1 MKAITR
7 KTALAAVGA
16 TLLGGAAAAQDTIKI
31 GVTQPLTGAF
41 AASGNYVAQGAKI
54 AEEEIN
60 KAGGV
65 LGKKIQ
71 LIVED
76 NKSNPTEAVAT
87 AEKLIVQRQGAGDDG
102 RLELD
107 ADAGRHAQARGIQG
121 ADAGRDLLVRQ
132 DHHLGQPLHLPHQP
146 DLGDGGQ
153 GLHAAVQE
161 DGRSRRSPSSSTNND
176 FGLGAAKEFAE
187 AAKTEGV
194 QVGVMETMDPKATDF
209 SAQLAKIK
217 ASGGDTLFVT
227 TAVEQITL
235 ILKQAKDQQLT
246 ARIITTGG
254 SNSPDQLIAQAG
266 EAANGS
272 YHLVFFTPWF
282 PEAVKNPDIAK
293 KFVALWNEKKHQRRR
308 PDRGL
313 PRLGRPARHR
323 RGHQGRRQSRARGHH
338 QGDVGRQGQGHQRRH
353 RLHQAGPEKE
363 GVKVVARETMDPKAT
378 DFSAQLAKIKASG
391 ADTVFVTTAVEQ
403 ATLILKQAKDQ
414 QVTARIIT
422 TGGSVSPDQLIAQAG
437 EAANGSYHLVFFTPW
452 FPEAVKNPDVAKR
465 FVALWNEK
473 KYNVGGLTEGFRGW
487 DGLHVIVAAIKAA
500 GKAEPEAITKALWGV
515 KVKGINGDIAF
526 IKQGPAGKESAQ
538 NVPSVYLVKIDG
550 GKVTRQ

>member
-1 MKAITR
+1 MKAIMQ
-7 KTALAAVGA
+7 KLALAAVGA
-16 TLLGGAAAAQDTIKI
+16 ALLGGAAAAQDTIKI
-31 GVTQPLTGAF
+31 GVTQPLTGPF

-87 AEKLIVQRQGAGDDG
+87 AEKLIVRDKVPVMMGAWSSTLTLAVMPK
-102 RLELD
+102 LEEYKVPM
-107 ADAGRHAQARGIQG
+107 
-121 ADAGRDLLVRQ
+121 LVETSSSGKITTSGNPYIFRISPTSEMEAVAFS
-132 DHHLGQPLHLPHQP
+132 PLFKKMAIKNVAFL
-146 DLGDGGQ
+146 
-153 GLHAAVQE
+153 
-161 DGRSRRSPSSSTNND
+161 STNND
-176 FGLGAAKEFAE
+176 FGLGAANEFAK
-187 AAKTEGV
+187 AA
-194 QVGVMETMDPKATDF
+194 
-209 SAQLAKIK
+209 
-217 ASGGDTLFVT
+217 
-227 TAVEQITL
+227 
-235 ILKQAKDQQLT
+235 
-246 ARIITTGG
+246 
-254 SNSPDQLIAQAG
+254 
-266 EAANGS
+266 
-272 YHLVFFTPWF
+272 
-282 PEAVKNPDIAK
+282 
-293 KFVALWNEKKHQRRR
+293 
-308 PDRGL
+308 
-313 PRLGRPARHR
+313 
-323 RGHQGRRQSRARGHH
+323 
-338 QGDVGRQGQGHQRRH
+338 
-353 RLHQAGPEKE
+353 EKE

-414 QVTARIIT
+414 QLTARIIT

-452 FPEAVKNPDVAKR
+452 FPEAVKNPEIAKK

-473 KYNVGGLTEGFRGW
+473 KHPVGGLTEGFRAW

-500 GKAEPEAITKALWGV
+500 GKAEPEAITKAMWDV